1 MQAFIFNKCLSFYFL
16 LNIYHLFIRLVFIAL
31 LYTSSKKMV
40 QYNIMIIK
48 LSHINEVYI
57 NEQIP

>member
-1 MQAFIFNKCLSFYFL
+1 MLAYNFL